1 MSLPALLDKAQT
13 EGSQDAGNLLGWGLS
28 SCWAHRLDRSRVKLE
43 MYTVPCRLSTA
54 FVTNLLGQDP
64 SNEQEKQCAAL
75 LCAVRHI
82 ETQKPAPKEMP
93 MQTDKEAAVHEILAS
108 NAPESSI
115 QQSSGLPLLLPS
127 LGPANLS
134 VGGGPSL
141 SSLSVRTPVRQT
153 SARALAPLFFKTPW
167 RFESVGSM
175 ALPSSYRLVEEAH
188 CHAAGFQLAETLS
201 GGRVAVK
208 EIALA
213 HMQCQKDFPL
223 HLRAISREADTLK
236 NMSWAS
242 PVVIRLVDCW
252 LLNDFA
258 KACLVTEWLPLN
270 LTNVLERIK
279 SEQAVSVDKHKA
291 RRWFA
296 HAVTGIAAIHA
307 AGFVHCDV
315 QPCNLWLT
323 EDMQRCKVAG
333 LGISKPL
340 KRKGVIGRSGTRSS
354 LDDDTSSILSAASLA
369 SDTESVVSRSAL
381 ATLRGSNG
389 YSSPEMIM
397 DRRLTEAT
405 DIFSLGCVLLEM
417 LTLTPMGEMALGA
430 CEESSPEEAAW
441 SLVADAR
448 VRCFEVENID
458 LQSLASNCAD
468 LPGICVSMLNLDP
481 GQRPTASEIARSQK
495 LQSFLP
501 ELVSESSKLRA
512 IILRESRRVHFNPSW
527 PHGNMNELPDECCDS
542 GSELT
547 PAVA

>member
-1 MSLPALLDKAQT
+1 
-13 EGSQDAGNLLGWGLS
+13 
-28 SCWAHRLDRSRVKLE
+28 
-43 MYTVPCRLSTA
+43 
-54 FVTNLLGQDP
+54 
-64 SNEQEKQCAAL
+64 
-75 LCAVRHI
+75 
-82 ETQKPAPKEMP
+82 
-93 MQTDKEAAVHEILAS
+93 
-108 NAPESSI
+108 
-115 QQSSGLPLLLPS
+115 
-127 LGPANLS
+127 
-134 VGGGPSL
+134 
-141 SSLSVRTPVRQT
+141 
-153 SARALAPLFFKTPW
+153 
-167 RFESVGSM
+167 M

-270 LTNVLERIK
+270 LTSVLQKIK

-315 QPCNLWLT
+315 QPSNLWLT

-340 KRKGVIGRSGTRSS
+340 KRRGVIGRSGSGTRSS
-354 LDDDTSSILSAASLA
+354 LDDDTSSILSAV
-369 SDTESVVSRSAL
+369 SDTESVVSGLSLL
-381 ATLRGSNG
+381 ATLRGTNG

-397 DRRLTEAT
+397 ERRITEAT
-405 DIFSLGCVLLEM
+405 DVFSLGCVLLEM
-417 LTLTPMGEMALGA
+417 LTLTPLGEMSLGA

-458 LQSLASNCAD
+458 LQSLAANCAD

-481 GQRPTASEIARSQK
+481 GQRPTASDIVARSQK
-495 LQSFLP
+495 LQAFLP
-501 ELVSESSKLRA
+501 ELVRESSKLRA

-527 PHGNMNELPDECCDS
+527 LCGDMNELRSDECCDS

>member
-1 MSLPALLDKAQT
+1 
-13 EGSQDAGNLLGWGLS
+13 
-28 SCWAHRLDRSRVKLE
+28 
-43 MYTVPCRLSTA
+43 
-54 FVTNLLGQDP
+54 
-64 SNEQEKQCAAL
+64 
-75 LCAVRHI
+75 
-82 ETQKPAPKEMP
+82 
-93 MQTDKEAAVHEILAS
+93 MQTDKKASVQGTLANNS
-108 NAPESSI
+108 AESSI
-115 QQSSGLPLLLPS
+115 QQPSELTSFLPY

-134 VGGGPSL
+134 TGGAPTEPFLPGIEQF
-141 SSLSVRTPVRQT
+141 SSVSTPIRQT

-175 ALPSSYRLVEEAH
+175 ALPSSYKLVEEAH
-188 CHAAGFQLAETLS
+188 CHVAGFQLAETLS

-213 HMQCQKDFPL
+213 HMQCQKAFPL

-236 NMSWAS
+236 NMAWAS

-270 LTNVLERIK
+270 LTNVLQRIK

-315 QPCNLWLT
+315 QPSNLWLT

-340 KRKGVIGRSGTRSS
+340 KRRGVIGRSSTRSS
-354 LDDDTSSILSAASLA
+354 LDDDTSSILSAAS
-369 SDTESVVSRSAL
+369 DTESVMSLSAL

-389 YSSPEMIM
+389 YSSPEMVM

-458 LQSLASNCAD
+458 LQSLAANCAD

-481 GQRPTASEIARSQK
+481 GQRPTASEIVARSQK
-495 LQSFLP
+495 LQAFLP
-501 ELVSESSKLRA
+501 ELVRESSKLRA

-527 PHGNMNELPDECCDS
+527 LHGNMNELPGDECCDS